1 MMRQMVTESIKAA
14 IQSSKKMEEIRQ
26 KLQEFYADNILSG
39 WEQDYIYQMAEELQD
54 ELDSQFG
61 WADDLMND
69 SSSQEGSKR
78 GFETMSQE
86 SADELNGRFT
96 AVQMDTSALR
106 ELMLAYSMR
115 MIASINSIKYNTDE
129 IRNLSLSAIGHLETI
144 SRNTF
149 ELYEMNERLGKIE
162 RNTRRL

>member
-1 MMRQMVTESIKAA
+1 
-14 IQSSKKMEEIRQ
+14 
-26 KLQEFYADNILSG
+26 
-39 WEQDYIYQMAEELQD
+39 
-54 ELDSQFG
+54 
-61 WADDLMND
+61 
-69 SSSQEGSKR
+69 
-78 GFETMSQE
+78 MSQE

-96 AVQMDTSALR
+96 AVQMDTSAIR